1 MKEAFKGRRMSF
13 LIAAAVIL
21 TAASLALC
29 AGACTGGEVDDTDSD
44 GTYYLV
50 FEGEDVNIEPINISS
65 GGAIKL
71 PTPERVGYTFG
82 GWYADKDF
90 NVKLEDYLAQNV
102 ISANVTAYA
111 KWEATRYTLSV
122 GVNNPNAGKFVV
134 GEDATEYSEYET
146 QFVAGESFELTKVD
160 LKSEAY
166 AFIGWYVYDGE
177 TWSRIDSAD
186 TYAFTAAAQSVS
198 LQARWQGERREAV
211 FYRNYSAS
219 DFEIIETKSFYYGD
233 SFTVVPDLRSDY
245 LFTGWYSDPECT
257 ELVAGADGEF
267 VNYEPGERV
276 SNLYAGWK
284 SGNTALIFD
293 SATGDLTGYD
303 ADTAGGVIHIPSE
316 FAGNTVSRIRRG
328 AFAGY
333 EGFVVVPSSV
343 TAIDDG
349 AFAEGATVLFDVD
362 FGVAKATQLAGKVS
376 ADGAEARLHLFIAL
390 AADSEYLSYVEA
402 EGEIYDTLVDS
413 AEEFLAV
420 AGYCWLYD
428 IGSEYTEQTF
438 VTFDFSRSGIPE
450 SELRDTVFGEEGDID
465 SGWLR
470 YSFSRLGLKSDTSYF
485 SYGIDGYTVRI
496 AFNSRETHTVAS
508 DYTSGENLQ
517 GQAEAL
523 LSAVGNHDVLRNFA
537 IDSLPEYTVYNS
549 EQLVYAVENGYSPR
563 FGTLSADADAAAVR
577 ALESAMS
584 VYETARAALCKIT
597 TAESGDY
604 EKLLAI
610 HDYIAE
616 ITVYDHELLN
626 LSTSSNTGNTVLSG
640 YRGFGLEGVFID
652 RRAVCDGISKAFM
665 LMARIEGIETIRVS
679 GKLINGDTVLGHAWN
694 KVRLGNTWYVIDV
707 TGDDLQV
714 SMETAGVTET
724 VEMPTHMYFL
734 VSDEYASK
742 NGYIEDGYGYP
753 AAYGN
758 YYHYREATLD
768 ALGDSF
774 KGKSAIFRSSDTLIA
789 ALNAAERL
797 AREIFAGDRSVD
809 TAIFE
814 FYWDLSVM
822 PNVTMRYVEVDVEN
836 NRGIYLAFFTR
847 G

>member
-1 MKEAFKGRRMSF
+1 MKNMLKGRRLSF
-13 LIAAAVIL
+13 LIVAAVIL

-122 GVNNPNAGKFVV
+122 GVNNPNAGKFFI
-134 GEDATEYSEYET
+134 GEDSTEYSEYET

-177 TWSRIDSAD
+177 KWSRIDSAD

-219 DFEIIETKSFYYGD
+219 DSEIIETKSFYYGD
-233 SFTVVPDLRSDY
+233 SFTVVPDLRNDY
-245 LFTGWYSDPECT
+245 LFTGWYSDRECT
-257 ELVAGADGEF
+257 KPVAGTDGKF
-267 VNYEPGERV
+267 VNYEPGESV

-293 SATGDLTGYD
+293 SATGDLTGFD
-303 ADTAGGVIHIPSE
+303 SDTAGDVIHIPSE
-316 FAGNTVSRIRRG
+316 FAGNTVSRIRSG

-349 AFAEGATVLFDVD
+349 AFSKGATVLFDVD
-362 FGVAKATQLAGKVS
+362 FGVSAAIKLADAVS
-376 ADGAEARLHLFIAL
+376 ADGADARLHLFIAL

-413 AEEFLAV
+413 AEEFYAV

-428 IGSEYTEQTF
+428 IGSEYSEQTF
-438 VTFDFSRSGIPE
+438 VTFDFSHSGIPE
-450 SELRDTVFGEEGDID
+450 SELRNTVFGEEGDSD

-517 GQAEAL
+517 GQAAVL
-523 LSAVGNHDVLRNFA
+523 LSAVGNYDVLRNFA

-584 VYETARAALCKIT
+584 VYETALAALCKIT

-679 GKLINGDTVLGHAWN
+679 GKLINGDTALGHAWN
-694 KVRLGNTWYVIDV
+694 KVRLGNTWYVVDV
-707 TGDDLQV
+707 TGDDLPV
-714 SMETAGVTET
+714 SMKTAGGIET
-724 VEMPTHMYFL
+724 VEMLTHRYFL
-734 VSDEYASK
+734 VSDEYVAG

-758 YYHYREATLD
+758 YYHYSETTLD

-797 AREIFAGDRSVD
+797 ANEVFAGDSSVD

-814 FYWDLSVM
+814 LYWDSGVM
-822 PNVTMRYVEVDVEN
+822 PNVKMLEVDVEN

>member
-1 MKEAFKGRRMSF
+1 MKESFKGRRMSF

-21 TAASLALC
+21 TAFSLALC
-29 AGACTGGEVDDTDSD
+29 AGACSGGEVDDTDSD

-50 FEGEDVNIEPINISS
+50 FEGEDINIEPINISS

-102 ISANVTAYA
+102 ISEDVTAYA

-177 TWSRIDSAD
+177 KWSRIDSAD

-211 FYRNYSAS
+211 FYRNYSES

-257 ELVAGADGEF
+257 ELVAGTDGKF
-267 VNYEPGERV
+267 VNYEQSESV

-316 FAGNTVSRIRRG
+316 FAGNTVSRIRSG
-328 AFAGY
+328 AFEGY
-333 EGFVVVPSSV
+333 EGFVTVPSSV

-349 AFAEGATVLFDVD
+349 AFSKGATVLFDVD
-362 FGVAKATQLAGKVS
+362 FGVSAAIKLADAVS

-402 EGEIYDTLVDS
+402 DGEIYDTLVDS
-413 AEEFLAV
+413 AEEFYAV

-428 IGSEYTEQTF
+428 IGSEYSEQTF

-523 LSAVGNHDVLRNFA
+523 LSAVGNYDVLRNFA

-549 EQLVYAVENGYSPR
+549 EQLVYAIENGYSPR

-626 LSTSSNTGNTVLSG
+626 LSTSSNSGNTVLSG

-679 GKLINGDTVLGHAWN
+679 GKLINGDTALGHAWN
-694 KVRLGNTWYVIDV
+694 KVRLGNTWYVVDV
-707 TGDDLQV
+707 TGDDLPV
-714 SMETAGVTET
+714 SMKTAGVTET
-724 VEMPTHMYFL
+724 VEMLTHKYFL
-734 VSDEYASK
+734 VSDEYVAG

-758 YYHYREATLD
+758 YYHYSETTLD
-768 ALGDSF
+768 ALGESF

-797 AREIFAGDRSVD
+797 ANEVFAGDRSVD

-814 FYWDLSVM
+814 FYWDLSVQ